1 MSNVISKNLNINI
14 SKQEVHAP
22 IKTNLNI
29 NISKNNE
36 KIINTQE
43 LYVKIKNYQVL
54 EFFAK
59 VNPSDDKKTYITVY
73 DSKETKFINN
83 GLAILEDC
91 YRCEVEEVMNG
102 LYNLE
107 LEYPTDDNK
116 SKYLVKDNIIK
127 ASTPNGEQPFRI
139 YRVLENLDTTIVY
152 AKHIF
157 FDLVANFLMDC
168 RHKFATCQQA
178 LEDILSSTLYKHNF
192 TCSSNIIERSN
203 AYYIRKN
210 PIEAIL
216 TEENSIVSMYN
227 AEILRDKFKIIAND
241 SIGKDNHVI
250 IEYKKNLLG
259 LEKDD
264 DNSEVITRVIPTG
277 LSSKDVSIM
286 IDEIYVD
293 SPLINDYIN
302 PIVKEYHFSDL
313 KEDTEKGITIDEVK
327 RQLKIKAE
335 ELFSKDHIDLP
346 KTNYRIN
353 FLDLSSTEE
362 YKDFKALEKVKLGDI
377 VTVRHKEM
385 NIDIKRKVVKYRW
398 DCINKEY
405 IEIELGDLKQTLS
418 KDISNINSKVDS
430 MAENNKNATELA
442 NKAIDRVSNL
452 EEVNFRDL
460 KQTLDEV
467 EKLTT
472 SNKAAVE
479 FLNKSVGIS
488 SENIKANK
496 EAIDNLDKSNTGL
509 SERVNKNEGDITK
522 LNEKVKENNLTL
534 LEEFKKLEE
543 RIKVLE
549 DKNKA
554 IENKAIENKEDK
566 TSNDNNLK

>member
-1 MSNVISKNLNINI
+1 MATKDFKIYVNCPLPTK
-14 SKQEVHAP
+14 
-22 IKTNLNI
+22 KTT
-29 NISKNNE
+29 KDF
-36 KIINTQE
+36 KIIVGE
-43 LYVKIKNYQVL
+43 LNKASVESTVKIAVKSELRKYVYVKVKDS
-54 EFFAK
+54 EK
-59 VNPSDDKKTYITVY
+59 ETYIIVY
-73 DSKETKFINN
+73 DSKENKFISN
-83 GLAILEDC
+83 GLAILENC

-127 ASTPNGEQPFRI
+127 VSTPNGEQPFRI

-210 PIEAIL
+210 PVEAIL
-216 TEENSIVSMYN
+216 TEENSIASMYN

-264 DNSEVITRVIPTG
+264 DNSEVVTRVIPTG

-335 ELFSKDHIDLP
+335 ELFSKDHIDFP

-479 FLNKSVGIS
+479 FLNKSAGIS

-509 SERVNKNEGDITK
+509 SERVNKNEGDITT

-549 DKNKA
+549 DKNKT
-554 IENKAIENKEDK
+554 IENKEDK

>member
-1 MSNVISKNLNINI
+1 MVTKELTINVGKTKN
-14 SKQEVHAP
+14 
-22 IKTNLNI
+22 
-29 NISKNNE
+29 
-36 KIINTQE
+36 KIIKE
-43 LYVKIKNYQVL
+43 LFISTKRLSKEVFIKV
-54 EFFAK
+54 
-59 VNPSDDKKTYITVY
+59 DDAEKETYITIY
-73 DSKETKFINN
+73 DSKEIKFVSN

-178 LEDILSSTLYKHNF
+178 LEDILNSTLYKHNF
-192 TCSSNIIERSN
+192 TCSSNIIERNN

-210 PIEAIL
+210 PVEAIL

-264 DNSEVITRVIPTG
+264 DNSEVVTRVIPTG

-313 KEDTEKGITIDEVK
+313 KEDTEKGITIDEIK

-377 VTVRHKEM
+377 VTVRYKEM

-479 FLNKSVGIS
+479 FLNKSAGIS

-509 SERVNKNEGDITK
+509 SERVNKNEGDITT

-549 DKNKA
+549 DKNKT
-554 IENKAIENKEDK
+554 IENKEDK

>member
-1 MSNVISKNLNINI
+1 MATKNLKIYVNCTLPT
-14 SKQEVHAP
+14 E
-22 IKTNLNI
+22 KTT
-29 NISKNNE
+29 KDF
-36 KIINTQE
+36 KIIVRE
-43 LYVKIKNYQVL
+43 LNKASVESTVKIAVKSELRKDVYVKVKDS
-54 EFFAK
+54 EK
-59 VNPSDDKKTYITVY
+59 ETYITVY
-73 DSKETKFINN
+73 DSKETKFISN
-83 GLAILEDC
+83 GLTILEDC

-210 PIEAIL
+210 PVEAIL
-216 TEENSIVSMYN
+216 TEENSIISMYN

-264 DNSEVITRVIPTG
+264 DNSEVVTRVIPTG

-479 FLNKSVGIS
+479 FLNKSAGIS

-509 SERVNKNEGDITK
+509 SERVNKNEGDITT

-549 DKNKA
+549 DKNKT
-554 IENKAIENKEDK
+554 IENKEDK

>member
-1 MSNVISKNLNINI
+1 MATKNLKIYVNCPLPT
-14 SKQEVHAP
+14 E
-22 IKTNLNI
+22 KTT
-29 NISKNNE
+29 KDF
-36 KIINTQE
+36 KIIVRE
-43 LYVKIKNYQVL
+43 LNKASVESTVKIAVKSELRKDVYVKVKDS
-54 EFFAK
+54 EK
-59 VNPSDDKKTYITVY
+59 ETYIIVY
-73 DSKETKFINN
+73 DSKENKFISN
-83 GLAILEDC
+83 GLAILENC

-116 SKYLVKDNIIK
+116 SEYLVKDNIIK
-127 ASTPNGEQPFRI
+127 VLTPNGEQPFRI

-178 LEDILSSTLYKHNF
+178 LEDILNSTLYKHNF

-210 PIEAIL
+210 PVEAIL

-241 SIGKDNHVI
+241 SIGKDNNVI

-264 DNSEVITRVIPTG
+264 DNSEVVTRVIPTG

-313 KEDTEKGITIDEVK
+313 KEDTEKGITIDEIK

-472 SNKAAVE
+472 TNKAAVE
-479 FLNKSVGIS
+479 FLNKSAGIS

-509 SERVNKNEGDITK
+509 SERVNKNEGDITT

-554 IENKAIENKEDK
+554 IENKEDK

>member
-1 MSNVISKNLNINI
+1 MITKELTINVGKTKN
-14 SKQEVHAP
+14 
-22 IKTNLNI
+22 
-29 NISKNNE
+29 
-36 KIINTQE
+36 KIIKE
-43 LYVKIKNYQVL
+43 LFISTKRPSKEVFIKV
-54 EFFAK
+54 
-59 VNPSDDKKTYITVY
+59 DDPEKETYITIY
-73 DSKETKFINN
+73 DSKEIKFVSN
-83 GLAILEDC
+83 GLAMLEDC

-216 TEENSIVSMYN
+216 TEENSIISMYN

-264 DNSEVITRVIPTG
+264 DNSKVVTRVIPTG

-293 SPLINDYIN
+293 SPLINNYIN

-313 KEDTEKGITIDEVK
+313 KEDTEKGITIDEIK

-385 NIDIKRKVVKYRW
+385 NIDIKRKVGKYRW

-430 MAENNKNATELA
+430 MAENNKNAKELA

-479 FLNKSVGIS
+479 FLNKSAGIS

-496 EAIDNLDKSNTGL
+496 EAIDNLGKINTGL
-509 SERVNKNEGDITK
+509 LEEVNKNEGDITTLK
-522 LNEKVKENNLTL
+522 EKVKENNLTL

-549 DKNKA
+549 DKNKT
-554 IENKAIENKEDK
+554 IENKEDK

>member
-1 MSNVISKNLNINI
+1 MVTKELTINI
-14 SKQEVHAP
+14 GKNKNKVIKELFISTKRPSKEVF
-22 IKTNLNI
+22 IKVDDA
-29 NISKNNE
+29 E
-36 KIINTQE
+36 KE
-43 LYVKIKNYQVL
+43 
-54 EFFAK
+54 
-59 VNPSDDKKTYITVY
+59 TYITIY
-73 DSKETKFINN
+73 DSKEIKFVSN

-210 PIEAIL
+210 PVEAIL

-264 DNSEVITRVIPTG
+264 DNSEVVTRVIPTG

-286 IDEIYVD
+286 IDEIYLD

-313 KEDTEKGITIDEVK
+313 KEDTEKGITIDEIK

-479 FLNKSVGIS
+479 FLNKSAGIS

-509 SERVNKNEGDITK
+509 SERVNKNEGDITT

-549 DKNKA
+549 DKNKT
-554 IENKAIENKEDK
+554 IENKEDK

>member
-1 MSNVISKNLNINI
+1 MITKELTIKVGEKKDLLVKELFISTKRP
-14 SKQEVHAP
+14 SKEVF
-22 IKTNLNI
+22 
-29 NISKNNE
+29 
-36 KIINTQE
+36 
-43 LYVKIKNYQVL
+43 VKVKDPTK
-54 EFFAK
+54 E
-59 VNPSDDKKTYITVY
+59 TYITIY
-73 DSKETKFINN
+73 DSKEIKFVSN

-127 ASTPNGEQPFRI
+127 VSTPNGEQPFRI

-178 LEDILSSTLYKHNF
+178 LEDILNSTLYKHNF

-210 PIEAIL
+210 PVEAIL

-264 DNSEVITRVIPTG
+264 DNSEVVTRVIPTG

-460 KQTLDEV
+460 KQTLGEV

-479 FLNKSVGIS
+479 FLNKSAGIS

-509 SERVNKNEGDITK
+509 SERVNKNEGDITT

-549 DKNKA
+549 DKNKT
-554 IENKAIENKEDK
+554 IENKEDK

>member
-1 MSNVISKNLNINI
+1 MITKELTIKVGEKKELLVKELFISTKRPSN
-14 SKQEVHAP
+14 EVF
-22 IKTNLNI
+22 IK
-29 NISKNNE
+29 
-36 KIINTQE
+36 
-43 LYVKIKNYQVL
+43 V
-54 EFFAK
+54 
-59 VNPSDDKKTYITVY
+59 DDPGKETYITIY
-73 DSKETKFINN
+73 DSKEIKFVSN

-116 SKYLVKDNIIK
+116 SEYLVKDNIIK
-127 ASTPNGEQPFRI
+127 VLTPNGEQPFRI

-178 LEDILSSTLYKHNF
+178 LEDILNSTLYKHNF

-210 PIEAIL
+210 PVEAIL

-241 SIGKDNHVI
+241 SIGKDNNVI

-264 DNSEVITRVIPTG
+264 DNSEVVTRVIPTG

-293 SPLINDYIN
+293 SSLINDYIN

-313 KEDTEKGITIDEVK
+313 KEDTEKGITIDEIK

-472 SNKAAVE
+472 TNKATVE
-479 FLNKSVGIS
+479 FLNKSAGIS

-509 SERVNKNEGDITK
+509 SERVNKNEGDITT

-549 DKNKA
+549 DKNK
-554 IENKAIENKEDK
+554 IIENKEDK

>member
-1 MSNVISKNLNINI
+1 MVTKELTINVGKTKN
-14 SKQEVHAP
+14 
-22 IKTNLNI
+22 
-29 NISKNNE
+29 
-36 KIINTQE
+36 KIIKE
-43 LYVKIKNYQVL
+43 LFISTKRPSKEVFIKV
-54 EFFAK
+54 
-59 VNPSDDKKTYITVY
+59 DDPGKETYITIY
-73 DSKETKFINN
+73 DSKEIKFVSN

-168 RHKFATCQQA
+168 RHKFATCQQV

-210 PIEAIL
+210 PVEAIL
-216 TEENSIVSMYN
+216 TEENSIISMYN

-264 DNSEVITRVIPTG
+264 DNSEVVTRVIPTG

-293 SPLINDYIN
+293 SSLINDYIN

-313 KEDTEKGITIDEVK
+313 KEDTEKGITIDEIK

-430 MAENNKNATELA
+430 MAENNKNAKELA

-479 FLNKSVGIS
+479 FLNKSAGIS

-496 EAIDNLDKSNTGL
+496 ESIDNLGKINTGL
-509 SERVNKNEGDITK
+509 LERVNKNEGDITT

-549 DKNKA
+549 DKNKT
-554 IENKAIENKEDK
+554 IENKEDK
-566 TSNDNNLK
+566 TSNDNSLK

>member
-1 MSNVISKNLNINI
+1 MITKELTIKVGEKKELLVKELFISTKRP
-14 SKQEVHAP
+14 SKEVF
-22 IKTNLNI
+22 IK
-29 NISKNNE
+29 
-36 KIINTQE
+36 
-43 LYVKIKNYQVL
+43 V
-54 EFFAK
+54 
-59 VNPSDDKKTYITVY
+59 DDSGKETYITIY
-73 DSKETKFINN
+73 DSKEIKFVNN

-102 LYNLE
+102 IYNLE
-107 LEYPTDDNK
+107 LEYPTDNNK

-127 ASTPNGEQPFRI
+127 VSTPNGEQPFRI

-178 LEDILSSTLYKHNF
+178 LEDILNSTLYKHNF

-210 PIEAIL
+210 PVEAIL
-216 TEENSIVSMYN
+216 TEENSIASMYN

-264 DNSEVITRVIPTG
+264 DNSEVVTRVIPTG

-313 KEDTEKGITIDEVK
+313 KEDTEKGITIDEIK

-362 YKDFKALEKVKLGDI
+362 YKDFKVLEKVKLGDI

-467 EKLTT
+467 DKLTT

-479 FLNKSVGIS
+479 FLNRSAGIS
-488 SENIKANK
+488 SENIKVNK
-496 EAIDNLDKSNTGL
+496 EAIDNLNKCNKDL
-509 SERVNKNEGDITK
+509 SERVNKNEDDMIT
-522 LNEKVKENNLTL
+522 LSEKVKEENLRL
-534 LEEFKKLEE
+534 LEEFKKLEG

-549 DKNKA
+549 DKNKTV
-554 IENKAIENKEDK
+554 ENNNDK
-566 TSNDNNLK
+566 TSNDSNLK

>member
-1 MSNVISKNLNINI
+1 MITKELTIKVGEKKELLVKELFISTKRPSN
-14 SKQEVHAP
+14 EVF
-22 IKTNLNI
+22 IK
-29 NISKNNE
+29 
-36 KIINTQE
+36 
-43 LYVKIKNYQVL
+43 V
-54 EFFAK
+54 
-59 VNPSDDKKTYITVY
+59 DDPGKETYITIY
-73 DSKETKFINN
+73 DSKEIKFVSN

-127 ASTPNGEQPFRI
+127 VSTPNGEQPFRI

-178 LEDILSSTLYKHNF
+178 LEDILNSTLYKHNF
-192 TCSSNIIERSN
+192 TCSSNIVERSN

-210 PIEAIL
+210 PVEAIL

-479 FLNKSVGIS
+479 FLNKSAVIS
-488 SENIKANK
+488 SENIKVNK

-509 SERVNKNEGDITK
+509 SERVNKNEGDITT

-549 DKNKA
+549 DKNKT
-554 IENKAIENKEDK
+554 IENKEDK

>member
-1 MSNVISKNLNINI
+1 MSNVISKNLNVNI

-73 DSKETKFINN
+73 DSKEIKFINN

-107 LEYPTDDNK
+107 LEYPTGDNK

-127 ASTPNGEQPFRI
+127 TNTPNGEQPFRI

-216 TEENSIVSMYN
+216 TEENSIISMYN

-264 DNSEVITRVIPTG
+264 DNSEVVTRVIPTG

-327 RQLKIKAE
+327 RKLKIKAE

-430 MAENNKNATELA
+430 MVENNKNATELA

-479 FLNKSVGIS
+479 FLNKSAGIS

-496 EAIDNLDKSNTGL
+496 EAIDNLGKSNTGL
-509 SERVNKNEGDITK
+509 SERVNKNEGDITT

-549 DKNKA
+549 DKNKT
-554 IENKAIENKEDK
+554 IQNKEDK
-566 TSNDNNLK
+566 TSNDNSLK

>member
-1 MSNVISKNLNINI
+1 MSNVISKNINI

-73 DSKETKFINN
+73 NSKEIKFVNN

-91 YRCEVEEVMNG
+91 YRCEVQEVMNG

-178 LEDILSSTLYKHNF
+178 LEDILNSTLYKHNF

-210 PIEAIL
+210 PVEAIL

-264 DNSEVITRVIPTG
+264 DNSEVVTRVIPTG

-286 IDEIYVD
+286 INEIYVD

-472 SNKAAVE
+472 SNKSAVE
-479 FLNKSVGIS
+479 FLNKSAGIS

-496 EAIDNLDKSNTGL
+496 EAIDNLDKSNIGL
-509 SERVNKNEGDITK
+509 SERVNKNEGDITT

-549 DKNKA
+549 DKNKT
-554 IENKAIENKEDK
+554 IENKEDK
-566 TSNDNNLK
+566 TSNDSNLK

>member
-1 MSNVISKNLNINI
+1 MSNVISKNININI

-73 DSKETKFINN
+73 NSKEIKFVNN

-91 YRCEVEEVMNG
+91 YRCEVQEVMNG

-264 DNSEVITRVIPTG
+264 DNSEVVTRVIPTG

-293 SPLINDYIN
+293 SPLINNYIN

-313 KEDTEKGITIDEVK
+313 KEDTEKGITIDEIK

-479 FLNKSVGIS
+479 FLNKSAGIS

-509 SERVNKNEGDITK
+509 SERVNKNEGDITT

-549 DKNKA
+549 DKNKT
-554 IENKAIENKEDK
+554 IENKEDK

>member
-1 MSNVISKNLNINI
+1 MITKELTIKVGEKKELLVKELFISTKRP
-14 SKQEVHAP
+14 SKEVF
-22 IKTNLNI
+22 IK
-29 NISKNNE
+29 
-36 KIINTQE
+36 
-43 LYVKIKNYQVL
+43 V
-54 EFFAK
+54 
-59 VNPSDDKKTYITVY
+59 DDPRKETYITIY
-73 DSKETKFINN
+73 DSKEIKFVSN

-178 LEDILSSTLYKHNF
+178 LEDILNSTLYKHNF

-210 PIEAIL
+210 PVEAIL

-479 FLNKSVGIS
+479 FLNKSAEIS

-496 EAIDNLDKSNTGL
+496 KSIDNLNKSNTDL
-509 SERVNKNEGDITK
+509 LEKVNKNEGDITK

-549 DKNKA
+549 DKNKT
-554 IENKAIENKEDK
+554 IENKEDK
-566 TSNDNNLK
+566 TSNDNDLKQLLSLLV

>member
-59 VNPSDDKKTYITVY
+59 VNPSDDKKAYITVY
-73 DSKETKFINN
+73 DSKEIKFVSN

-127 ASTPNGEQPFRI
+127 VSTPNGEQPFRI

-178 LEDILSSTLYKHNF
+178 LEDILNSTLYKHNF

-210 PIEAIL
+210 PVEAIL

-264 DNSEVITRVIPTG
+264 DNSKVVTRVIPTG

-472 SNKAAVE
+472 SNKSSVE
-479 FLNKSVGIS
+479 FLNKSAGIS

-509 SERVNKNEGDITK
+509 SERVNKNEGDITT

-549 DKNKA
+549 DKNKT
-554 IENKAIENKEDK
+554 IENKEDK
-566 TSNDNNLK
+566 TSNDSNLK

>member
-59 VNPSDDKKTYITVY
+59 VNPSDDKKAYITVY
-73 DSKETKFINN
+73 DSKEIKFVSN

-178 LEDILSSTLYKHNF
+178 LEDILNSTLYKHNF

-210 PIEAIL
+210 PVEAIL
-216 TEENSIVSMYN
+216 TEENSIVNMYN
-227 AEILRDKFKIIAND
+227 AEILRDKFKIVAND

-264 DNSEVITRVIPTG
+264 DNSEVVTRVIPTG

-286 IDEIYVD
+286 INEIYVD

-430 MAENNKNATELA
+430 MTENNKNATELA

-472 SNKAAVE
+472 SNKSAVE
-479 FLNKSVGIS
+479 FLNKSAGIS

-509 SERVNKNEGDITK
+509 SERVNKNECDITT

-549 DKNKA
+549 DKNKT
-554 IENKAIENKEDK
+554 IENKEDK
-566 TSNDNNLK
+566 TSNDSNLK

>member
-1 MSNVISKNLNINI
+1 MATKDFKIYVNCPLPT
-14 SKQEVHAP
+14 E
-22 IKTNLNI
+22 KTT
-29 NISKNNE
+29 KDF
-36 KIINTQE
+36 KIIVGE
-43 LYVKIKNYQVL
+43 LNKASVESIVKIAVKSELRKDVYVKVKDP
-54 EFFAK
+54 EK
-59 VNPSDDKKTYITVY
+59 ETYITIY
-73 DSKETKFINN
+73 DSKEKDFINN

-107 LEYPTDDNK
+107 LEYPTDENK
-116 SKYLVKDNIIK
+116 SKYLVKNNIIK

-157 FDLVANFLMDC
+157 FDLVANFLIDC

-210 PIEAIL
+210 PVEAIL
-216 TEENSIVSMYN
+216 TEENSIASMYN

-264 DNSEVITRVIPTG
+264 DNSKVVTRVIPTG
-277 LSSKDVSIM
+277 LSSKDVSVM

-313 KEDTEKGITIDEVK
+313 KEDTEKGITIDEIK

-362 YKDFKALEKVKLGDI
+362 YKDFKELEKVKLGDI

-385 NIDIKRKVVKYRW
+385 NIDIKRKVIKYRW

-405 IEIELGDLKQTLS
+405 IEIELGDLKGTLS

-442 NKAIDRVSNL
+442 NKAIDKVSNL

-472 SNKAAVE
+472 SNKSAVE
-479 FLNKSVGIS
+479 FLNKSAGIS

-509 SERVNKNEGDITK
+509 SERVNKNEGDITT

-549 DKNKA
+549 DKNKT
-554 IENKAIENKEDK
+554 IENKEDK

>member
-1 MSNVISKNLNINI
+1 MATKNLKMYVNCPLPR
-14 SKQEVHAP
+14 E
-22 IKTNLNI
+22 KTT
-29 NISKNNE
+29 KDF
-36 KIINTQE
+36 KIIVRE
-43 LYVKIKNYQVL
+43 LNKASVESTVKIAVKSELRKDVYVKVKDS
-54 EFFAK
+54 EK
-59 VNPSDDKKTYITVY
+59 ETYIIVY
-73 DSKETKFINN
+73 DSKENKFISN
-83 GLAILEDC
+83 GLAILENC

-107 LEYPTDDNK
+107 LEYPTDNNK

-210 PIEAIL
+210 PVEAIL
-216 TEENSIVSMYN
+216 TEENSIASMYN

-250 IEYKKNLLG
+250 IEYNKNLLG

-264 DNSEVITRVIPTG
+264 DNSEVVTRVIPTG
-277 LSSKDVSIM
+277 LSSKDASIM

-313 KEDTEKGITIDEVK
+313 KEDTEKGINIDEIK

-472 SNKAAVE
+472 TNKAAVE
-479 FLNKSVGIS
+479 FLNKSAGIS

-509 SERVNKNEGDITK
+509 SERVNKNEGDITT

-554 IENKAIENKEDK
+554 IENKEDK

>member
-1 MSNVISKNLNINI
+1 MVTKELTINVGKTKN
-14 SKQEVHAP
+14 
-22 IKTNLNI
+22 
-29 NISKNNE
+29 
-36 KIINTQE
+36 KIIKE
-43 LYVKIKNYQVL
+43 LFISTKRPSKEVFIKV
-54 EFFAK
+54 
-59 VNPSDDKKTYITVY
+59 DDPGKETYITIY
-73 DSKETKFINN
+73 DSKEIKFVSN

-210 PIEAIL
+210 PVEAIL
-216 TEENSIVSMYN
+216 TEENSIISMYN

-264 DNSEVITRVIPTG
+264 DNSEVVTRVIPTG

-293 SPLINDYIN
+293 SSLINDYIN

-313 KEDTEKGITIDEVK
+313 KEDTEKGITIDEIK

-430 MAENNKNATELA
+430 MAENNKNAKELA

-479 FLNKSVGIS
+479 FLNKSAGIS

-496 EAIDNLDKSNTGL
+496 ESIDNLGKINTGL
-509 SERVNKNEGDITK
+509 LERVNKNEGDITT

-549 DKNKA
+549 DKNKT
-554 IENKAIENKEDK
+554 IENKEDK
-566 TSNDNNLK
+566 TSNDNSLK

>member
-1 MSNVISKNLNINI
+1 MITKELTIKVGEKKELLVKELFISTKRP
-14 SKQEVHAP
+14 SKEVF
-22 IKTNLNI
+22 IK
-29 NISKNNE
+29 
-36 KIINTQE
+36 
-43 LYVKIKNYQVL
+43 V
-54 EFFAK
+54 
-59 VNPSDDKKTYITVY
+59 DDPGKETYITIY
-73 DSKETKFINN
+73 DSKEIKFVSN

-178 LEDILSSTLYKHNF
+178 LEDILNSTLYKHNF

-210 PIEAIL
+210 PVEAIL

-241 SIGKDNHVI
+241 SIGKDNYVI

-264 DNSEVITRVIPTG
+264 DNSEVVTRVIPTG

-293 SPLINDYIN
+293 SSLINDYIN

-313 KEDTEKGITIDEVK
+313 KEDTEKGITIDEIK

-472 SNKAAVE
+472 TNKAAVE
-479 FLNKSVGIS
+479 FLNKSAGIS

-496 EAIDNLDKSNTGL
+496 EAIDNLDKSNTDL
-509 SERVNKNEGDITK
+509 SEQVNKNEGDITT

-549 DKNKA
+549 DKNKT
-554 IENKAIENKEDK
+554 IENKEDK

>member
-73 DSKETKFINN
+73 DSKEIKFVSN

-127 ASTPNGEQPFRI
+127 VSTPNGEQPFRI

-178 LEDILSSTLYKHNF
+178 LEDILNSTLYKHNF

-210 PIEAIL
+210 PVEAIL

-264 DNSEVITRVIPTG
+264 DNSDVVTRVIPTG
-277 LSSKDVSIM
+277 LSSKDISIM

-472 SNKAAVE
+472 GNKAAVE
-479 FLNKSVGIS
+479 FLNKSAGIS

-496 EAIDNLDKSNTGL
+496 EAIDNLDKSNSDL
-509 SERVNKNEGDITK
+509 SERVNKNEGDITTLK
-522 LNEKVKENNLTL
+522 EKVKENNLTL
-534 LEEFKKLEE
+534 LEEFKELEE

-549 DKNKA
+549 DKNKT
-554 IENKAIENKEDK
+554 IENKEDK
-566 TSNDNNLK
+566 TSNDSNLK

>member
-1 MSNVISKNLNINI
+1 MSNVISKNININI

-73 DSKETKFINN
+73 NSKEIKFVNN

-91 YRCEVEEVMNG
+91 YRCEVQEVMNG

-264 DNSEVITRVIPTG
+264 DNSEVVTRVIPTG

-293 SPLINDYIN
+293 SPLINNYIN

-313 KEDTEKGITIDEVK
+313 KEDTEKGITIDEIK

-479 FLNKSVGIS
+479 FLNKSAGIS
-488 SENIKANK
+488 SENIKVNK
-496 EAIDNLDKSNTGL
+496 ESIDNLDKSNRDL
-509 SERVNKNEGDITK
+509 LEEVNKNEGDITTLK
-522 LNEKVKENNLTL
+522 EKVKENNLTL

-549 DKNKA
+549 DKNKT
-554 IENKAIENKEDK
+554 IENKEDK

>member
-1 MSNVISKNLNINI
+1 MITKELTINVGKTKSTVIKELFISTKRPSKEVFIKVDDPEKETNITI
-14 SKQEVHAP
+14 
-22 IKTNLNI
+22 
-29 NISKNNE
+29 
-36 KIINTQE
+36 
-43 LYVKIKNYQVL
+43 
-54 EFFAK
+54 
-59 VNPSDDKKTYITVY
+59 Y
-73 DSKETKFINN
+73 DSKEIKFVSN
-83 GLAILEDC
+83 GIAILEDC

-107 LEYPTDDNK
+107 LEYPTDNK

-157 FDLVANFLMDC
+157 FDLGANFLMDC

-178 LEDILSSTLYKHNF
+178 LEEILNSTLYKHNF

-210 PIEAIL
+210 PVEAIL
-216 TEENSIVSMYN
+216 TEENSIASMYN

-264 DNSEVITRVIPTG
+264 DNSKVVTRVIPTG

-346 KTNYRIN
+346 ETNYRIN

-479 FLNKSVGIS
+479 FLNKSAGIS

-496 EAIDNLDKSNTGL
+496 EAIDNLDKSNNDL
-509 SERVNKNEGDITK
+509 LERVNKNEYDITTLK
-522 LNEKVKENNLTL
+522 EKVKENNLTL
-534 LEEFKKLEE
+534 LEEFKILEE

-549 DKNKA
+549 GKNKTV
-554 IENKAIENKEDK
+554 ENNIDK
-566 TSNDNNLK
+566 TSNDSNLK

>member
-1 MSNVISKNLNINI
+1 MTIENTLKIKIISKDKKIEPIENNLKIKILPKNKVI
-14 SKQEVHAP
+14 EP
-22 IKTNLNI
+22 IEKTLFVNVKSLI
-29 NISKNNE
+29 
-36 KIINTQE
+36 QE
-43 LYVKIKNYQVL
+43 LEI
-54 EFFAK
+54 FTK
-59 VNPSDDKKTYITVY
+59 VNPADGKKTYITVY
-73 DSKETKFINN
+73 PKDETKFINN
-83 GLAILEDC
+83 GLAILNDC

-107 LEYPTDDNK
+107 LEYPTDNNK

-210 PIEAIL
+210 PVEAIL
-216 TEENSIVSMYN
+216 TEENSIISMYN

-479 FLNKSVGIS
+479 FLNKSAGIS
-488 SENIKANK
+488 SENIKVNK
-496 EAIDNLDKSNTGL
+496 ESIDNLDKSNRDL
-509 SERVNKNEGDITK
+509 LEEVNKNEGDITTLK
-522 LNEKVKENNLTL
+522 EKVKENNLTL

-549 DKNKA
+549 DKNKT
-554 IENKAIENKEDK
+554 IENKEDK

>member
-1 MSNVISKNLNINI
+1 MITKELTINVGKSKNIVIKELFINT
-14 SKQEVHAP
+14 KRP
-22 IKTNLNI
+22 IKELFIKVDNP
-29 NISKNNE
+29 E
-36 KIINTQE
+36 KE
-43 LYVKIKNYQVL
+43 
-54 EFFAK
+54 
-59 VNPSDDKKTYITVY
+59 TYITVY
-73 DSKETKFINN
+73 DSKETKFVSN

-178 LEDILSSTLYKHNF
+178 LEDILNSTLYKHNF

-210 PIEAIL
+210 PVEAIL

-264 DNSEVITRVIPTG
+264 DNSDVVTRVIPTG
-277 LSSKDVSIM
+277 LSSKDISIM

-479 FLNKSVGIS
+479 FLNKSAGIS

-509 SERVNKNEGDITK
+509 SERVNKNEGDITT

-549 DKNKA
+549 DKNKT
-554 IENKAIENKEDK
+554 IENKEDK

>member
-1 MSNVISKNLNINI
+1 MVTKELTINVGKTKN
-14 SKQEVHAP
+14 
-22 IKTNLNI
+22 
-29 NISKNNE
+29 
-36 KIINTQE
+36 KIIKE
-43 LYVKIKNYQVL
+43 LFISTKRPSKEV
-54 EFFAK
+54 FTK
-59 VNPSDDKKTYITVY
+59 VDDPGKETYITIY
-73 DSKETKFINN
+73 DSKEIKFVSN

-210 PIEAIL
+210 PVEAIL
-216 TEENSIVSMYN
+216 TEENSIISMYN

-264 DNSEVITRVIPTG
+264 DNSEVVTRVIPTG

-293 SPLINDYIN
+293 SSLINDYIN

-313 KEDTEKGITIDEVK
+313 KEDTEKGITIDEIK

-430 MAENNKNATELA
+430 MAENNKNAKELA

-479 FLNKSVGIS
+479 FLNKSAGIS

-496 EAIDNLDKSNTGL
+496 ESIDNLGKINTGL
-509 SERVNKNEGDITK
+509 LERVNKNEGDITT

-549 DKNKA
+549 DKNKT
-554 IENKAIENKEDK
+554 IENKEDK
-566 TSNDNNLK
+566 TSNDNSLK

>member
-1 MSNVISKNLNINI
+1 MTTKDLKIYVNCSPPTEKVIKELKVKVGILN
-14 SKQEVHAP
+14 HASVESP
-22 IKTNLNI
+22 IKI
-29 NISKNNE
+29 A
-36 KIINTQE
+36 
-43 LYVKIKNYQVL
+43 VKSQLKKEVYIKV
-54 EFFAK
+54 K
-59 VNPSDDKKTYITVY
+59 DPTKKTYITIY
-73 DSKETKFINN
+73 DSKEKDFINN
-83 GLAILEDC
+83 GLAIFEDC
-91 YRCEVEEVMNG
+91 YRCEVQEVMNG

-168 RHKFATCQQA
+168 RQKFATCQQA

-210 PIEAIL
+210 PVESIL

-264 DNSEVITRVIPTG
+264 DNSDVVTRVIPTG

-479 FLNKSVGIS
+479 FLNKSAGIS
-488 SENIKANK
+488 SKNIKANK
-496 EAIDNLDKSNTGL
+496 ESIDNLDKSNRDL
-509 SERVNKNEGDITK
+509 LEEVNRNEGDITTLK
-522 LNEKVKENNLTL
+522 EKVKENNLTL

-549 DKNKA
+549 DKNKT
-554 IENKAIENKEDK
+554 IENKEDK

>member
-1 MSNVISKNLNINI
+1 MVTKELTINVGKTKN
-14 SKQEVHAP
+14 
-22 IKTNLNI
+22 
-29 NISKNNE
+29 
-36 KIINTQE
+36 KIIKE
-43 LYVKIKNYQVL
+43 LFISTKRPSKEVFIKV
-54 EFFAK
+54 
-59 VNPSDDKKTYITVY
+59 DDAEKETYITIY
-73 DSKETKFINN
+73 DSKEIKFVSN

-178 LEDILSSTLYKHNF
+178 LEDILNSTLYKHNF

-210 PIEAIL
+210 PLEAIL
-216 TEENSIVSMYN
+216 TEENSIVNMYN

-264 DNSEVITRVIPTG
+264 DNSEVVTRVIPTG

-313 KEDTEKGITIDEVK
+313 KEDTEKGITIDEIK

-479 FLNKSVGIS
+479 FLNKSAGIS
-488 SENIKANK
+488 SENIKVNK

-509 SERVNKNEGDITK
+509 SERVNKNEGDITT

-549 DKNKA
+549 DKNKT
-554 IENKAIENKEDK
+554 IENKEYK

>member
-1 MSNVISKNLNINI
+1 MITKELTINVGKSKNI
-14 SKQEVHAP
+14 V
-22 IKTNLNI
+22 IKELF
-29 NISKNNE
+29 
-36 KIINTQE
+36 INTKRPSKE
-43 LYVKIKNYQVL
+43 IFIKVD
-54 EFFAK
+54 
-59 VNPSDDKKTYITVY
+59 NPEKETYITVY
-73 DSKETKFINN
+73 DSKETKFISN

-210 PIEAIL
+210 PVEAIL

-264 DNSEVITRVIPTG
+264 DNSEVVTRVIPTG

-472 SNKAAVE
+472 SNKATVE
-479 FLNKSVGIS
+479 FLNKSAGIS

-496 EAIDNLDKSNTGL
+496 ESIDKLDKSNRDL
-509 SERVNKNEGDITK
+509 LEEINRNEGDITTLK
-522 LNEKVKENNLTL
+522 EKVKENNLTL

-549 DKNKA
+549 DKNKT
-554 IENKAIENKEDK
+554 IENKEDK

>member
-1 MSNVISKNLNINI
+1 MATKDFKIYVNCPLPTK
-14 SKQEVHAP
+14 
-22 IKTNLNI
+22 KTT
-29 NISKNNE
+29 KDF
-36 KIINTQE
+36 KIIVGE
-43 LYVKIKNYQVL
+43 LNKASVESIVKIAVKSELRKDVYVKVKDP
-54 EFFAK
+54 EK
-59 VNPSDDKKTYITVY
+59 ETYITIY
-73 DSKETKFINN
+73 DSKEKDFVNN

-91 YRCEVEEVMNG
+91 YRCEVQEVMNG

-178 LEDILSSTLYKHNF
+178 LEDILNSTLYKHNF

-210 PIEAIL
+210 PVEAIL
-216 TEENSIVSMYN
+216 IEENSIVSMYN

-264 DNSEVITRVIPTG
+264 DNSEVVTRVIPTG

-346 KTNYRIN
+346 ETNYRIN

-479 FLNKSVGIS
+479 FLNKSAGIS
-488 SENIKANK
+488 SENIKVNK
-496 EAIDNLDKSNTGL
+496 ESIDNLDKSNRDL
-509 SERVNKNEGDITK
+509 LEEVNKNEGDITTLK
-522 LNEKVKENNLTL
+522 EKVKENNLTL

-549 DKNKA
+549 DKNKT
-554 IENKAIENKEDK
+554 IENKEDK

>member
-1 MSNVISKNLNINI
+1 MATKNLKIYVNCPLPT
-14 SKQEVHAP
+14 E
-22 IKTNLNI
+22 KTT
-29 NISKNNE
+29 KDF
-36 KIINTQE
+36 KIIVRE
-43 LYVKIKNYQVL
+43 LNKASVESTVKIAVKSELRKDVYVKVKDS
-54 EFFAK
+54 EK
-59 VNPSDDKKTYITVY
+59 ETYIIVY
-73 DSKETKFINN
+73 DSKENKFISN
-83 GLAILEDC
+83 GLAILENC

-127 ASTPNGEQPFRI
+127 VSTPNGEQPFRI

-178 LEDILSSTLYKHNF
+178 LEDILNSTLYKHNF

-210 PIEAIL
+210 PVEAIL

-264 DNSEVITRVIPTG
+264 DNSEVVTRVIPTG

-460 KQTLDEV
+460 KQTLGEV

-479 FLNKSVGIS
+479 FLNKSAGIS

-509 SERVNKNEGDITK
+509 SERVNKNEGDITT

-549 DKNKA
+549 DKNKT
-554 IENKAIENKEDK
+554 IENKEDK

>member
-1 MSNVISKNLNINI
+1 MTTKDLKIYVNYSSPAEKATKELKIKVGELNHSSAKSSVTIAVKSQLKKEI
-14 SKQEVHAP
+14 
-22 IKTNLNI
+22 
-29 NISKNNE
+29 
-36 KIINTQE
+36 
-43 LYVKIKNYQVL
+43 YVKVKDL
-54 EFFAK
+54 
-59 VNPSDDKKTYITVY
+59 DKEIYITIY
-73 DSKETKFINN
+73 DSKEKDFVNN

-210 PIEAIL
+210 PVESIL

-264 DNSEVITRVIPTG
+264 DNSDVVTRVIPTG

-472 SNKAAVE
+472 TNKAAVE
-479 FLNKSVGIS
+479 FLNKSAGIS
-488 SENIKANK
+488 SENIKVNK
-496 EAIDNLDKSNTGL
+496 ESIDNLDKSNRDL
-509 SERVNKNEGDITK
+509 LEEVNKNEGDITTLK
-522 LNEKVKENNLTL
+522 EKVKENNLTL

-549 DKNKA
+549 DKNKT
-554 IENKAIENKEDK
+554 IENKEDK

>member
-1 MSNVISKNLNINI
+1 MITKELTIKVGEKKELLVKELFISTKRPSN
-14 SKQEVHAP
+14 EVF
-22 IKTNLNI
+22 IK
-29 NISKNNE
+29 
-36 KIINTQE
+36 
-43 LYVKIKNYQVL
+43 V
-54 EFFAK
+54 
-59 VNPSDDKKTYITVY
+59 DDPGKETYITIY
-73 DSKETKFINN
+73 DSKEIKFVSN

-127 ASTPNGEQPFRI
+127 VSTPNGEQPFRI

-216 TEENSIVSMYN
+216 TEENSIISMYN

-313 KEDTEKGITIDEVK
+313 KEDTEKGITINEVK

-472 SNKAAVE
+472 TNKAAVE
-479 FLNKSVGIS
+479 FLNKSAGIS

-509 SERVNKNEGDITK
+509 SERVNKNEGDITT

-549 DKNKA
+549 DKNKT
-554 IENKAIENKEDK
+554 IENKEDK

>member
-1 MSNVISKNLNINI
+1 MVTKELTINI
-14 SKQEVHAP
+14 GKNKNKVIKELFISTKRPSKEVF
-22 IKTNLNI
+22 IKVDDA
-29 NISKNNE
+29 E
-36 KIINTQE
+36 KE
-43 LYVKIKNYQVL
+43 
-54 EFFAK
+54 
-59 VNPSDDKKTYITVY
+59 TYITIY
-73 DSKETKFINN
+73 DSKEIKFVSN

-192 TCSSNIIERSN
+192 TCSSNIMERSN

-210 PIEAIL
+210 PVEAIL

-227 AEILRDKFKIIAND
+227 AEILRDKFKIIANE

-353 FLDLSSTEE
+353 FLDLSITEE

-467 EKLTT
+467 EKFTI

-479 FLNKSVGIS
+479 FLNKSAGIS

-496 EAIDNLDKSNTGL
+496 EAIDNLDKSNTDL
-509 SERVNKNEGDITK
+509 SEQVNKNEGDITT
-522 LNEKVKENNLTL
+522 LNEKVKENNLNL
-534 LEEFKKLEE
+534 LEEFKRLEE

-549 DKNKA
+549 DKNKT
-554 IENKAIENKEDK
+554 IENKEDK

>member
-1 MSNVISKNLNINI
+1 MVTKELTINI
-14 SKQEVHAP
+14 GKNKNKVIKELFISTKRPSKEVF
-22 IKTNLNI
+22 IKVDDA
-29 NISKNNE
+29 E
-36 KIINTQE
+36 KE
-43 LYVKIKNYQVL
+43 
-54 EFFAK
+54 
-59 VNPSDDKKTYITVY
+59 TYITIY
-73 DSKETKFINN
+73 DSKEIKFVSN

-210 PIEAIL
+210 PVEAIL

-227 AEILRDKFKIIAND
+227 AEILRDKFKIIANE

-353 FLDLSSTEE
+353 FLDLSITEE

-467 EKLTT
+467 EKFTI

-479 FLNKSVGIS
+479 FLNKSAGIS

-496 EAIDNLDKSNTGL
+496 EAIDNLDKSNTDL
-509 SERVNKNEGDITK
+509 SEQVNKNEGDITT
-522 LNEKVKENNLTL
+522 LNEKVKENNLNL
-534 LEEFKKLEE
+534 LEEFKRLEE

-549 DKNKA
+549 DKNKT
-554 IENKAIENKEDK
+554 IENKEDK

>member
-1 MSNVISKNLNINI
+1 MNMITKELTINVGKSKNI
-14 SKQEVHAP
+14 V
-22 IKTNLNI
+22 IKELF
-29 NISKNNE
+29 
-36 KIINTQE
+36 INTKRPSKE
-43 LYVKIKNYQVL
+43 IFIKVD
-54 EFFAK
+54 
-59 VNPSDDKKTYITVY
+59 NPEKETYITVY
-73 DSKETKFINN
+73 DSKETKFISN

-107 LEYPTDDNK
+107 LEYPTDNNK

-178 LEDILSSTLYKHNF
+178 LEDILNSTLYKHNF

-210 PIEAIL
+210 PVEAIL
-216 TEENSIVSMYN
+216 TEENSIASMYN

-264 DNSEVITRVIPTG
+264 DNSKVVTRVIPTG

-286 IDEIYVD
+286 INEIYVD

-479 FLNKSVGIS
+479 FLNKSAGIS

-509 SERVNKNEGDITK
+509 LERVNKNEGDITT

-549 DKNKA
+549 DKNKT
-554 IENKAIENKEDK
+554 IENKEDK